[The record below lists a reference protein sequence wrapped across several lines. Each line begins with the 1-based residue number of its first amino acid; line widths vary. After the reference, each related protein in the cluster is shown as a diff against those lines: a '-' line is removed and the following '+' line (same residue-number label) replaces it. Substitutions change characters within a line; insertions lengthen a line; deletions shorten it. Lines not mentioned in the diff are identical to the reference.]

1 MCGMF
6 CTIQDIISSLYDI
19 KPPFL
24 WNHTHYIWHRIYCI
38 CVITPTALVISH
50 QLNFW
55 DLIRYMMTSYPLYM
69 TSQPLNAC
77 HHTHFFNGITSF
89 VCRTSHPL
97 YVSYHIH
104 CIKHY
109 LHILWHHTTLFMR
122 SHALY
127 SWYHP
132 HYLWNQ
138 IHHICFI
145 TTTLLMV
152 SDQLYV
158 WHHTHFTYASLCT
171 LHNLTSTLYDFK
183 PL

>member
-1 MCGMF
+1 MTSSHHF
-6 CTIQDIISSLYDI
+6 CDTTPTIFDIVYTVSVSSHPLLCY
-19 KPPFL
+19 
-24 WNHTHYIWHRIYCI
+24 
-38 CVITPTALVISH
+38 ITPNEFLRYH
-50 QLNFW
+50 PL
-55 DLIRYMMTSYPLYM
+55 YMMTSCPLYM
-69 TSQPLNAC
+69 TSQPLNVC
-77 HHTHFFNGITSF
+77 HHTHFFNGITPF
-89 VCRTSHPL
+89 VFRTSHTQ

-127 SWYHP
+127 SWYQP
-132 HYLWNQ
+132 HYLWNG
-138 IHHICFI
+138 IHHISLI

-171 LHNLTSTLYDFK
+171 LQNVTSNLYDFK